1 MFVFGI
7 LCGFCGAILL
17 FYFAINQI
25 EDEAYMEGF
34 KNGLEAGDKNGRC
47 EVDQDYNGHF

>member
-1 MFVFGI
+1 MFVFGM

-25 EDEAYMEGF
+25 EDEAYMEGYKDGWKAGEENDRTG
-34 KNGLEAGDKNGRC
+34 KNGNIG
-47 EVDQDYNGHF
+47 